1 MPHTAYF
8 YIKMTP
14 NNGKLSIITATYN
27 SAKHLPALIASL
39 RAQTCQDFEW
49 VVADGNS
56 TDGTVEL
63 LKQVTDLKLS
73 WVSQHDFGIYDAMN
87 KAIQR
92 SQSEYYLV
100 IGSDDMLS
108 ENAVEKILANLQ
120 TEPKLDLLVGNVY
133 VNGKLI
139 HVETGNSFIYGA
151 RAYVTTHSV
160 GSVFRKQLH
169 QEYGYYSK
177 NFPILADG
185 YFIKTI
191 FANASLRVKYVDDV
205 FGTFS
210 TGGASSTLVLQ
221 CYCEGLHI
229 QLLTEKFPLLQILMF
244 TARYMKLRL
253 LPKKASP

>member
-1 MPHTAYF
+1 MPYKAYF

-100 IGSDDMLS
+100 IGSDDML
-108 ENAVEKILANLQ
+108 
-120 TEPKLDLLVGNVY
+120 TDTCGN
-133 VNGKLI
+133 
-139 HVETGNSFIYGA
+139 
-151 RAYVTTHSV
+151 
-160 GSVFRKQLH
+160 RK
-169 QEYGYYSK
+169 
-177 NFPILADG
+177 
-185 YFIKTI
+185 
-191 FANASLRVKYVDDV
+191 
-205 FGTFS
+205 
-210 TGGASSTLVLQ
+210 
-221 CYCEGLHI
+221 
-229 QLLTEKFPLLQILMF
+229 
-244 TARYMKLRL
+244 
-253 LPKKASP
+253 

>member
-1 MPHTAYF
+1 MPYKAYF
-8 YIKMTP
+8 DIKMTP

-39 RAQTCQDFEW
+39 RSQTCQDFKW

-56 TDGTVEL
+56 SDGTVEL

-73 WVSQHDFGIYDAMN
+73 WVSEHDFGIYDAMN

-100 IGSDDMLS
+100 IGSDDVLS
-108 ENAVEKILANLQ
+108 ENAVEKILASLQ
-120 TEPKLDLLVGNVY
+120 TEPQLDLLVGNVY
-133 VNGKLI
+133 ANGQLI
-139 HVETGNSFIYGA
+139 QIKKGKSFLYDY
-151 RAYVTTHSV
+151 RAYVTVHSV
-160 GSVFRKQLH
+160 GCVLRKQLH
-169 QEYGYYSK
+169 HQFGYYSK
-177 NFPILADG
+177 NFPIIADS

-210 TGGASSTLVLQ
+210 TGGASSTQVLQ
-221 CYCEGLHI
+221 CYCEILQV
-229 QLLTEKFPLLQILMF
+229 QLLTEKFPLLQILIF